1 MFSQHSY
8 LFNKQ
13 TDNFSGF
20 AMKNFKNIDLVTSR
34 LMLAMGFKLSLL
46 GTTYL
51 REAIVYRY
59 DYSLDCKI
67 SLSKQILSHIAQKYN
82 VSINSIDRD
91 MRTALIKCYN
101 DGTMF
106 ALNDILGCGVI
117 SKQYA
122 PTISEF
128 IMIFVTYFKTME
140 AEFSA

>member
-1 MFSQHSY
+1 MFSQHLY

-67 SLSKQILSHIAQKYN
+67 SLSKQILSNIAQKYN

-91 MRTALIKCYN
+91 MRI
-101 DGTMF
+101 

-128 IMIFVTYFKTME
+128 IMILVTYFKTME